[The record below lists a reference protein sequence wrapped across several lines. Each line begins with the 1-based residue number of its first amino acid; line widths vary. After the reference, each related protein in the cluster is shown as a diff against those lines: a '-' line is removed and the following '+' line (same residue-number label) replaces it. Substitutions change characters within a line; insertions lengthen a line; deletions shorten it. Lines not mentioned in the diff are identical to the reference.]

1 MSAVGRKWLY
11 RSAKGFTRSTSGST
25 TIEMVIWFPIFML
38 LFCLIADAA
47 LIFSKQAQVL
57 RIVQDA
63 NRATS
68 IGRMMSSTDTQSYI
82 YNRVVEISPNANV
95 FTTIDAGV
103 ISSTVTM
110 PASDLT
116 ATSLI
121 DAFRSLNIRVS
132 SQHLSEA

>member
-1 MSAVGRKWLY
+1 MATARDLWPVRKLGQFF
-11 RSAKGFTRSTSGST
+11 RRTDGAIS
-25 TIEMVIWFPIFML
+25 IEMVIWLPVFAV
-38 LFCLIADAA
+38 LIGLVADAA
-47 LIFSKQAQVL
+47 LIFAKQAQVL

-68 IGRMMSSTDTQSYI
+68 IGRMMSSAETEEFIESRIAT
-82 YNRVVEISPNANV
+82 ISPNATV
-95 FTTIDAGV
+95 VTTIQAGV

-116 ATSLI
+116 ATSLVA
-121 DAFRSLNIRVS
+121 AFRSINVSVS